1 MQKFL
6 PDCYWPSSK
15 NGSYVS
21 HEAVCILNVTD
32 RSAHIRITL
41 YFEDREPMS
50 GFSATVDP
58 RRTSHIRM
66 DRQVSASGETVPMD
80 TPYAALVESDVDV
93 AVQYTRV
100 DATQSELALMTTMV

>member
-1 MQKFL
+1 MQKLL
-6 PDCYWPSSK
+6 PDCYWPSSQ

-21 HEAVCILNVTD
+21 HEAICILNVTD
-32 RSAHIRITL
+32 RLAHINITL
-41 YFEDREPMS
+41 YFEDREPMG
-50 GFSATVDP
+50 GFNATVEP

-66 DRQVSASGETVPMD
+66 DRQISASGERVPMD

-100 DATQSELALMTTMV
+100 DTTQSELALMTAIV